1 MSRTTV
7 LLQANRG
14 DMTDA
19 GLALAAN
26 SLALTAS
33 AIPTVMFDRE
43 LRVRGLN
50 PAYEQVSL
58 RPGAALLGEEV
69 FVAFPDNPADPAGA
83 GGGRLMTSLEHV
95 LRRRER
101 HHLGL
106 IRYDISDPRQPEV
119 YLPRVWSAVNS
130 PILEDGRVIGVM
142 EQVEDVTA
150 LTYDVAADLP
160 LGDEPLNR
168 LVLALVNATATLRA
182 VMNENDQLRD
192 GLATNRVIGV
202 AIGIVMAQYN
212 LSRASALEFLRLR
225 SQRSNQKLRAIA
237 EMIADSGAVPPA

>member
-1 MSRTTV
+1 
-7 LLQANRG
+7 
-14 DMTDA
+14 
-19 GLALAAN
+19 
-26 SLALTAS
+26 
-33 AIPTVMFDRE
+33 
-43 LRVRGLN
+43 
-50 PAYEQVSL
+50 
-58 RPGAALLGEEV
+58 
-69 FVAFPDNPADPAGA
+69 
-83 GGGRLMTSLEHV
+83 
-95 LRRRER
+95 
-101 HHLGL
+101 
-106 IRYDISDPRQPEV
+106 
-119 YLPRVWSAVNS
+119 
-130 PILEDGRVIGVM
+130 VIGVM

>member
-1 MSRTTV
+1 
-7 LLQANRG
+7 
-14 DMTDA
+14 MTNA
-19 GLALAAN
+19 ALAYAAG
-26 SLALTAS
+26 SPALTAS
-33 AIPTVMFDRE
+33 AIPTVIFDRE

-58 RPGAALLGEEV
+58 QPRGALLGEEV
-69 FVAFPDNPADPAGA
+69 LVAFPDNPADPGGA
-83 GGGRLMTSLEHV
+83 GSRRLMTSLDHV
-95 LRRRER
+95 LGRRER

-106 IRYDISDPRQPEV
+106 LRYDIRDPEQPDV

-130 PILEDGRVIGVM
+130 PILEDGRVIGVI
-142 EQVEDVTA
+142 EQVEDITA
-150 LTYDVAADLP
+150 LTQDAAAGLP

-182 VMNENDQLRD
+182 VMDENDQLRD

-225 SQRSNQKLRAIA
+225 SQRSNQKLRSIA
-237 EMIADSGAVPPA
+237 EVIADLGAVPPA

>member
-1 MSRTTV
+1 
-7 LLQANRG
+7 
-14 DMTDA
+14 MTEA
-19 GLALAAN
+19 ALAHAAH

-33 AIPTVMFDRE
+33 AIPTVIFDRQ

-58 RPGAALLGEEV
+58 RPRAALLGEEV

-83 GGGRLMTSLEHV
+83 GGRRLMTSLEHV
-95 LRRRER
+95 LGRRER

-106 IRYDISDPRQPEV
+106 LRYDISDPQDPDL

-150 LTYDVAADLP
+150 LTGGVAAELHVSD
-160 LGDEPLNR
+160 DEPVNR
-168 LVLALVNATATLRA
+168 LALALVNATATLRA
-182 VMNENDQLRD
+182 VLNENDQLRD

-202 AIGIVMAQYN
+202 AIGIVMAQYG

-225 SQRSNQKLRAIA
+225 SQRCNQKLRVIA
-237 EMIADSGAVPPA
+237 ELIADLGAVPPA